1 VESPSSFGLFFT
13 FEYIKMIVNLSKIG
27 INFLA
32 WLVTFLMA
40 AYIVPSIHIFNLNPK
55 PINLEEIAD
64 GRLLAAQVLGMIL
77 IIVFILLS
85 NARILRKSG
94 NLSAQDEIKQNSA
107 KAVGLMFLDE
117 MASILLNF
125 GSIAICI
132 AMFAQNPW
140 FILVMIACYAS
151 FLYLS

>member
-1 VESPSSFGLFFT
+1 
-13 FEYIKMIVNLSKIG
+13 MIVNLSKIG